1 MPRFPDSFLQEIR
14 DRCPIESV
22 VEDYV
27 ELKRSG
33 SNLVGLC
40 PFHREKTPSF
50 NVNPSRQIYKCFGCG
65 EAGGVFNFIM
75 KIENVPFADAVA
87 ILAKRAG
94 LELPEGE
101 DAQYTKRRNT
111 LLDMNREAAR
121 YFHSCLMGPQ
131 GEPGRAYFAKRQMAV
146 STIRHWGLGYAPDSW
161 DSLIRHLRSKG
172 FSNADLMDSGLTVT
186 GKNGSLYDRFRGRVM
201 FPIIDVRGNVVA
213 FGGRVLDDSVPK
225 YLNSPETMVFNKSRT
240 LFGLNFAKNEKMD
253 YIILAEGYMDVIAL
267 HTAGFRTA
275 VASLGTS
282 LTPDQAR
289 MILRYTKEVIISY
302 DSDAAG
308 VKASNRAI
316 NILKEAGVSVRV
328 LTIQGGKDPDEF
340 IKTYGA
346 ERFER
351 LLKGSDN
358 YIEYR
363 LDQLAAQYD
372 LTQLPQKVEFLKAAT
387 RVLADIDGEVER
399 ELYTGKLSKTYEISV
414 DALRQETKKALA
426 ARRSKVR
433 KEVQQQQ
440 MEQLV
445 PKVIRQKKD
454 YNSKSFMAE
463 QGLLAL
469 LYEDPALYGQI
480 RGKISEKDF
489 LNSLNSRIF
498 HLFAEKLEAGQ
509 EIDLALL
516 NEDFSPEEISYLA
529 GLVDRETAYDNKN
542 KAAAELIGVILD
554 EKKKMLALGGSEED
568 LSGMQAWYEQMKQ
581 KKRDKPK
588 TE

>member
-1 MPRFPDSFLQEIR
+1 MARFPDSFLQELR
-14 DRCPIESV
+14 DRCPVESIV
-22 VEDYV
+22 ADYV

-33 SNLVGLC
+33 ANLVGLC

-65 EAGGVFNFIM
+65 EAGSVFNFIM
-75 KIENVPFADAVA
+75 KIENVSFADAVA

-94 LELPEGE
+94 MELPQGE
-101 DAQYTKRRNT
+101 DADYTRRKNT
-111 LLDMNREAAR
+111 LLAMNREAAR
-121 YFHSCLMGPQ
+121 YFHSCLMGPE
-131 GEPGRAYFAKRQMAV
+131 GEPGRAYFASRQLPLKV
-146 STIRHWGLGYAPDSW
+146 IRHWGLGYAPGQW
-161 DSLIRHLRSKG
+161 DSLVKHLRSKG
-172 FSNADLMDSGLTVT
+172 FTTADLIDSGLTVT
-186 GKNGSLYDRFRGRVM
+186 GKNGSLHDRFWGRVM

-225 YLNSPETMVFNKSRT
+225 YLNSPETLVFNKSRT
-240 LFGLNFAKNEKMD
+240 LFGLNFAKNEKTD

-289 MILRYTKEVIISY
+289 TILRYAKEVIISY

-316 NILKEAGVSVRV
+316 NILKEAGVAVRV

-346 ERFER
+346 ERFAR

-363 LDQLAAQYD
+363 LERLAEQYD
-372 LTQLPQKVEFLKAAT
+372 LTQIQQKVDFLREAT

-399 ELYTGKLSKTYEISV
+399 ELYMGKLSQTCEVSL
-414 DALRQETKKALA
+414 DALRRETSKLLATRKKQVQ
-426 ARRSKVR
+426 R
-433 KEVQQQQ
+433 EVQQQQ
-440 MEQLV
+440 LEQMV
-445 PKVIRQKKD
+445 PKVIRQDKD
-454 YNSKSFMAE
+454 YNSRSFMAE
-463 QGLLAL
+463 QSLLAL
-469 LYEDPALYGQI
+469 LYEYPDLYAQIGQELQE
-480 RGKISEKDF
+480 SDF
-489 LNSLNSRIF
+489 LNSLNSRIYRAF
-498 HLFAEKLEAGQ
+498 RERLETGQ
-509 EIDLALL
+509 EVDLAVLSQ
-516 NEDFSPEEISYLA
+516 EFTAEESGYLA
-529 GLVDRETAYDNKN
+529 SLVARETHYDDRLQ
-542 KAAAELIGVILD
+542 AARDLIEVLQNERG
-554 EKKKMLALGGSEED
+554 KMLALGSGEED

-581 KKRDKPK
+581 KKKNGS
-588 TE
+588 